1 MHVEA
6 FEDLIDRLGEDLSLW
21 PDAQRVAAL
30 ALLASSADARALHD
44 EARALREALA
54 GPPVRAPAGLAN
66 RIVAAAGKLKADRVA
81 APADAETTT
90 ESGAAQP
97 SGKVLPVLLLALW
110 LWPLLAMPTT
120 ALCEDPDAARIC
132 VAH

>member
-1 MHVEA
+1 MDVGT

-30 ALLASSADARALHD
+30 ELLASSAAARVLHD
-44 EARALREALA
+44 EARTLRQALA
-54 GPPVRAPAGLAN
+54 APPVRAPAGLSD
-66 RIVAAAGKLKADRVA
+66 RIMAAAGKLKAESVA
-81 APADAETTT
+81 VPAVAETTT
-90 ESGAAQP
+90 ESGPAEP

-120 ALCEDPDAARIC
+120 AVCEDPDAARIC
-132 VAH
+132 VVH